1 MSDTLNLSSKN
12 PEMVEGPYYAG
23 GGEYR
28 SDIRDGLPGVNLEM
42 TIQVVNSSDGSPVSG
57 VDIDFWHADASGR
70 YSGFDNDPDELP
82 TNLSNGQ
89 IPTNDE
95 RFLRGRQTTDAH
107 GKVTFLTI
115 YPSWYVLRTPH
126 IHLKI
131 FEGDVCNLTTQFYLP
146 EAINQKLNKE
156 HPAYARKA
164 DQDTFNNTDPVI
176 ATSPGEFDNTW
187 VDIAEGPDGYIG
199 RAIVVITPG
208 EVHEPI
214 IPPDGQIPPKGGRPH
229 NTPVR

>member
-1 MSDTLNLSSKN
+1 MTDSINLSSKN

-23 GGEYR
+23 GGDYR
-28 SDIRDGLPGVNLEM
+28 SDIRDGLPGANLEL
-42 TIQVVNSSDGSPVSG
+42 TIQVLNSENGIPISG
-57 VDIDFWHADASGR
+57 VDVDLWHCDAKGR
-70 YSGFDNDPDELP
+70 YSGFDTDPDELP

-89 IPTNDE
+89 IPTNDD
-95 RFLRGRQTTDAH
+95 RFLRGRQTTDEH

-146 EAINQKLNKE
+146 ENLNQQLNAE
-156 HPAYARKA
+156 HPAYARKVK
-164 DQDTFNNTDPVI
+164 QDTYNKTDPVI
-176 ATSPGEFDNTW
+176 ATSPGDFENTW
-187 VDIAEGPDGYIG
+187 ITISEGENGYIG
-199 RAIVVITPG
+199 NASVIITPG
-208 EVHEPI
+208 EVHDPI